1 MKRTH
6 PHTDVHSIKLGTD
19 VSTGLVAHS
28 KQHARNQSKTHTV
41 DHKIRWK
48 QELTQKA
55 CTKKPGHRK
64 HTHSASVWWN
74 FLFLKSPNRHNRL
87 SRLFS
92 SRFGYLTCTP
102 VSLHLAPYLHTCFLT
117 FSKAVLIHTA
127 KQSTIT
133 KSGNTTKTMYDKD
146 RHAPQPTVLHK
157 NAGTTDARGWLL
169 QCVYMLY
176 INKK

>member
-102 VSLHLAPYLHTCFLT
+102 VSLHLAKRCLFTRP
-117 FSKAVLIHTA
+117 SKVLSQNLVTPPKLCTTRTDMHPNL
-127 KQSTIT
+127 QCY
-133 KSGNTTKTMYDKD
+133 TKTQELQM
-146 RHAPQPTVLHK
+146 P
-157 NAGTTDARGWLL
+157 AGGYSSAFICCT
-169 QCVYMLY
+169 
-176 INKK
+176 